1 LSTLRSNFAAVAFV
15 VMAIVAALLPLQDQ
29 TFGARD
35 PALAGFPGW
44 PTHYDGRALKAMPL
58 TRRELAF
65 VQDFPG
71 RVGRFSDGQ
80 REIIMRWI
88 GAPTRRLHPAAD
100 CFRASGYSITAL
112 PARMGGRGAIMGC
125 FRASHGSEHT
135 KVCESIRDQWGQSW
149 PDVSA
154 WYWHAMLGRTTS
166 PWWSVVVAETDVLGT
181 ITDANDV
188 RTGHQRWD

>member
-1 LSTLRSNFAAVAFV
+1 
-15 VMAIVAALLPLQDQ
+15 MAIVAALLPLQDQ

-71 RVGRFSDGQ
+71 RVGRFSDGR
-80 REIIMRWI
+80 REIIIRWV

-100 CFRASGYSITAL
+100 CFRANGYAITPV
-112 PARMGGRGAIMGC
+112 PARTNSVGDTMSC
-125 FRASHGSEHT
+125 FRASFRGQHMR
-135 KVCESIRDQWGQSW
+135 VCELIRSEQGASW

-154 WYWHAMLGRTTS
+154 WYWNAMLGSERG
-166 PWWSVVVAETDVLGT
+166 PWWSYVVAE
-181 ITDANDV
+181 
-188 RTGHQRWD
+188 HE